1 MKKIP
6 DITNLTTKGAMR
18 TKLAECES
26 TMAVHNRKPQK
37 MKTKIPD
44 TTDFITT
51 PEFNR
56 LTKTNFDT
64 RMKQE
69 SQDLAS

>member
-1 MKKIP
+1 
-6 DITNLTTKGAMR
+6 MR

-26 TMAVHNRKPQK
+26 TMAVHNRKPQN

-44 TTDFITT
+44 NTDFITT

-69 SQDLAS
+69 AQDLAS

>member
-1 MKKIP
+1 
-6 DITNLTTKGAMR
+6 MR

-26 TMAVHNRKPQK
+26 TKAVHNRKPQK

-56 LTKTNFDT
+56 LAKTNFDT

-69 SQDLAS
+69 AQDLAS

>member
-1 MKKIP
+1 
-6 DITNLTTKGAMR
+6 MR

-37 MKTKIPD
+37 MKTKISD

-56 LTKTNFDT
+56 LTKINFDT

>member
-1 MKKIP
+1 
-6 DITNLTTKGAMR
+6 MR

>member
-1 MKKIP
+1 
-6 DITNLTTKGAMR
+6 MR
-18 TKLAECES
+18 TKLPECES

-37 MKTKIPD
+37 MKTKISD